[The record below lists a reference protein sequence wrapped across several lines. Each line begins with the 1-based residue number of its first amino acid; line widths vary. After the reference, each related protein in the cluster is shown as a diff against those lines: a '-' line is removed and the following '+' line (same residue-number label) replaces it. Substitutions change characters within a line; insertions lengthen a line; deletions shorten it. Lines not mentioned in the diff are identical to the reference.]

1 MSIYNRY
8 DILTEFAKKKKSN
21 ARTCLNGAKDATG
34 ASQTFDAAKVQFF
47 FKLSKFTLA
56 KMRKIAKFISFAMRI
71 FAKLYASVPRVPVQ
85 KSSNKQVCFVPPTDK
100 CTAPIHRQR
109 IVQQ

>member
-47 FKLSKFTLA
+47 F
-56 KMRKIAKFISFAMRI
+56 
-71 FAKLYASVPRVPVQ
+71 
-85 KSSNKQVCFVPPTDK
+85 
-100 CTAPIHRQR
+100 
-109 IVQQ
+109 

>member
-47 FKLSKFTLA
+47 FELSKFILA

-71 FAKLYASVPRVPVQ
+71 FAKLYASVQECQCKILHV
-85 KSSNKQVCFVPPTDK
+85 
-100 CTAPIHRQR
+100 R
-109 IVQQ
+109 IKITGYILSIYKVRWDT